1 MPIMLSFS
9 QDGTRLSRFIKDGKL
24 MKYLYDDVKTT
35 YDAFQRG
42 MKISGTSIYWTVVI
56 SKSLVRHL

>member
-56 SKSLVRHL
+56 SKS

>member
-42 MKISGTSIYWTVVI
+42 MKISGTSIYWTVVL
-56 SKSLVRHL
+56 SKS

>member
-1 MPIMLSFS
+1 MSLQIKNNCIKNMPIVLYFL

-24 MKYLYDDVKTT
+24 MKNLYDDVKTL

-42 MKISGTSIYWTVVI
+42 MKISGTCI
-56 SKSLVRHL
+56 

>member
-1 MPIMLSFS
+1 
-9 QDGTRLSRFIKDGKL
+9 

-42 MKISGTSIYWTVVI
+42 MKISGTSIYWTVYELCYPRPNDI
-56 SKSLVRHL
+56 L